1 LRFEVEILFSVG
13 YSIPTQGVSIM
24 AKEKTEE
31 ESTDFGF
38 DPGSQRE
45 LEVEDT
51 CCVTGEEVPASFC
64 RFPDY
69 RRGSMMVMS
78 KSLAV
83 EQLRK
88 GTTTV
93 TFKECLVKRHG
104 KKALDDYRS

>member
-1 LRFEVEILFSVG
+1 
-13 YSIPTQGVSIM
+13 M
-24 AKEKTEE
+24 AKETNTES

-69 RRGSMMVMS
+69 RRGTMMVMS
-78 KSLAV
+78 KSVAV
-83 EQLRK
+83 ERLRK
-88 GTTTV
+88 GTTT
-93 TFKECLVKRHG
+93 TFKQVLVKRHG
-104 KKALDDYRS
+104 KKAMADYRS

>member
-1 LRFEVEILFSVG
+1 MSEERTTTRSN
-13 YSIPTQGVSIM
+13 S
-24 AKEKTEE
+24 EE

-38 DPGSQRE
+38 DPGTQRE

-69 RRGSMMVMS
+69 RRGTMMVMS
-78 KSLAV
+78 RKVAI

-88 GTTTV
+88 GTTLQ
-93 TFKECLVKRHG
+93 TFKEVLVKRHG
-104 KKALDDYRS
+104 KRALDEYRS

>member
-1 LRFEVEILFSVG
+1 
-13 YSIPTQGVSIM
+13 M
-24 AKEKTEE
+24 AKETNTES

-69 RRGSMMVMS
+69 RRGTMMVMS
-78 KSLAV
+78 KSVAV
-83 EQLRK
+83 ERLRK
-88 GTTTV
+88 GTTT
-93 TFKECLVKRHG
+93 TFKQVLGKRHG
-104 KKALDDYRS
+104 KKAMADYRS